1 MKGLIDYTGSNVLL
15 VSFYRHIF
23 NENLFFHYSSL
34 NKSRLRTDLTIH
46 IVLGLLMI
54 VRVLPGLTS
63 LLGVGPISSL
73 RKWNFPP
80 PRPWEYAWIVCI
92 VAVVLGWR
100 SMAKNESKLLKQ
112 YVVGS
117 VVFGILPVISGLID
131 QSDDLY
137 AYLNEKKYSGQFFG
151 YPAVLVF
158 YLFLFI
164 AIQVHAFGVYF
175 SYQLLKSWK
184 PREKKAQ

>member
-1 MKGLIDYTGSNVLL
+1 MFNSAPWMKD
-15 VSFYRHIF
+15 
-23 NENLFFHYSSL
+23 SL
-34 NKSRLRTDLTIH
+34 NKSRLRTDLITH
-46 IVLGLLMI
+46 IVLSLLMF

-63 LLGVGPISSL
+63 FLGIGPVSSL

-80 PRPWEYAWIVCI
+80 PRPWEYAWMVCTMAI
-92 VAVVLGWR
+92 LVGWR
-100 SMAKNESKLLKQ
+100 SMAKNDIKLLKQ

-117 VVFGILPVISGLID
+117 ILFGLLPVIFGLIE

-137 AYLNEKKYSGQFFG
+137 AYLNEKKYTGQFFG

-164 AIQVHAFGVYF
+164 AIQVHGFGIYF

-184 PREKKAQ
+184 PRERKTQ

>member
-1 MKGLIDYTGSNVLL
+1 MASKYGPRPVGTDGSDHWHRESVAWQYK
-15 VSFYRHIF
+15 F
-23 NENLFFHYSSL
+23 SSL
-34 NKSRLRTDLTIH
+34 NKSRLRTDLITH
-46 IVLGLLMI
+46 IVLSLLMF

-63 LLGVGPISSL
+63 FLGIGPVSSL

-80 PRPWEYAWIVCI
+80 PRPWEYAWMVCTMAI
-92 VAVVLGWR
+92 LVGWR
-100 SMAKNESKLLKQ
+100 SMAKNDIKLLKQ

-117 VVFGILPVISGLID
+117 ILFGLLPVIFGLIE

-137 AYLNEKKYSGQFFG
+137 AYLNEKKYTGQFFG

-164 AIQVHAFGVYF
+164 AIQVHGFGIYF

-184 PREKKAQ
+184 PRERKTQ